1 MAAAEPMGGADRI
14 SALPVD
20 IKISILSLLDLNDA
34 IRTSALARSWRP
46 IWTLLPCLHL
56 GLGNGNGLGLGLDNH
71 GLVLLPGDSSRTV
84 SSDWIERAHHLVSSL
99 RGPLDLFELTH
110 RFTSDQSP
118 LIERLLDLVL
128 QKGGLETL
136 HLYCLRRQ
144 ILVHLPPFH
153 SLKALHLSECH
164 VLLPNGF
171 QGFRSLTTLEL
182 EGVQISNNHLH
193 ILINASNNL
202 TTFLGSEFL
211 VSEHPLSV
219 SITSPLL
226 RHLTFRIDCSVEK
239 VSVISAPSLEQVEIR
254 ASYSG
259 ASVSKK
265 LAPVVL
271 GLLLSV
277 AMVSSLNL
285 EYGALTCLSRITLP
299 FNFAFPQLRSL
310 MVNFEFYPKTTCDAF
325 LWLLKSM
332 PFVEELKVELS
343 YWDRGNWDEILKEE
357 LLGKKQDGISCLNQ
371 TLKSVTIYSYNVN
384 HVMIG
389 ITLGKFFLLNTKVL
403 KLMKFQGSAWSI
415 VKPGMIEELQKAE
428 AASSDARV
436 VIFCHEDNGTINIK

>member
-1 MAAAEPMGGADRI
+1 MAAAEPLGGADRI

-254 ASYSG
+254 ASCIRD
-259 ASVSKK
+259 SVSKK
-265 LAPVVL
+265 LAPVLL

-277 AMVSSLNL
+277 AMVPSLNL
-285 EYGALTCLSRITLP
+285 EYGALKCLSRITLP

-310 MVNFEFYPKTTCDAF
+310 MVNFEVYPMEKTTCDAF

-332 PFVEELKVELS
+332 PFVEELKVKLN
-343 YWDRGNWDEILKEE
+343 YWGLDNWDEILKKE
-357 LLGKKQDGISCLNQ
+357 LLGKKQDG
-371 TLKSVTIYSYNVN
+371 
-384 HVMIG
+384 
-389 ITLGKFFLLNTKVL
+389 
-403 KLMKFQGSAWSI
+403 
-415 VKPGMIEELQKAE
+415 MIEELQKSE

-436 VIFCHEDNGTINIK
+436 VIFCHEDNVTINIK